1 MMQASID
8 CPVVVRD
15 EGSGLVPD
23 LYRVVRRLRRLSDP
37 QHQDVTTMLLLHR
50 LACAGPT
57 RPSDLAAD
65 VQLDLSTVSRHAR
78 SLADAGMV
86 SRDPDPQ
93 DGRSLLLALT
103 ERGAQEMSAA
113 FRRRE
118 QLITRATADW
128 DSADV
133 QILGRL
139 LARLAD
145 DLDDPDAGPGTAP
158 QSSAHPR
165 PTPFL
170 EEETR

>member
-1 MMQASID
+1 MVQATIG
-8 CPVVVRD
+8 CPALGPS

-78 SLADAGMV
+78 SLADAGML

-103 ERGAQEMSAA
+103 EHGAQEMSSA
-113 FRRRE
+113 FRRRQ

-133 QILGRL
+133 QTLERL

-145 DLDDPDAGPGTAP
+145 DLDDPDDDHGAVPPASSRPAP
-158 QSSAHPR
+158 SLQ
-165 PTPFL
+165 
-170 EEETR
+170 EETR